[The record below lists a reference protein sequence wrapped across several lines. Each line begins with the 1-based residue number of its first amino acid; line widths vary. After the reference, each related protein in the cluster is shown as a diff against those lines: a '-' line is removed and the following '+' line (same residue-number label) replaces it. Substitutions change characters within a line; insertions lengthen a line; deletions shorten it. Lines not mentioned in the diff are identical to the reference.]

1 MPIRLSTAV
10 IAEFIGTFA
19 LCFIGILS
27 IHSVAGA
34 GPGVGLV
41 AVALA
46 HGLAIAVM
54 VSATIQTSGGH
65 FNPAVTAGF
74 IVTGKI
80 KPAAGV
86 AYILAQLLAG
96 VLASALIL
104 GCFSI
109 DAKQVVADGTPQF
122 DPAKLGAGMA
132 VVIEA
137 VLTFF
142 LVFSIWGSAADPRA
156 RNISGFAIGM
166 AVTLDILAG
175 GPLTGASMNP
185 ARSFGPTLIAN
196 STKLWGQHWVYWAGP
211 LLGGIL
217 AATVYHLW
225 LWPRDER
232 TGIEP
237 GAADVPETQR

>member
-1 MPIRLSTAV
+1 MPIRLSTAL

-27 IHSVAGA
+27 IHSGA
-34 GPGVGLV
+34 GLL
-41 AVALA
+41 AVAMA

-74 IVTGKI
+74 MLTGKI
-80 KPAAGV
+80 KPTAGI
-86 AYILAQLLAG
+86 AYILTQLLAG
-96 VLASALIL
+96 VVASLLIL
-104 GCFSI
+104 GCYSS
-109 DAKQVVADGTPQF
+109 DARQVVADGTPQF
-122 DPAKLGAGMA
+122 DPLKLGAGMA

-156 RNISGFAIGM
+156 GNISGFAIGM

-175 GPLTGASMNP
+175 GPLTGASLNP

-196 STKLWGQHWVYWAGP
+196 SPKLWGQHWVYWAGP
-211 LLGGIL
+211 LLGGLL
-217 AATVYHLW
+217 AAAVYHLW
-225 LWPRDER
+225 LWPRDEQ
-232 TGIEP
+232 TGAEP
-237 GAADVPETQR
+237 PAADVPATQR